1 MTRSAL
7 RTLNA
12 GLLAMLAAACA
23 TPVKPE
29 AAIEAPPAFTQ
40 QDAKD
45 IVAALGEIHTPNGV
59 NEAITARIGGIDQA
73 LTIRGKDKANPILIV
88 VHGGP
93 GTPEMAMSWTY
104 QRGWEDYF
112 TVVQWDQRGTGKT
125 YRLND
130 PADVEGTFT
139 IDRMRHDLIEVI
151 DFVRARLGQ
160 EKVVLLGHSWGT
172 VIGLEASLARPD
184 AVSVYI
190 ASGQM
195 VNMRRNELVGYE
207 GTLAA
212 AKADGNAKAIAD
224 LEALAPYPGPGP
236 MTIERIGAQRTWLIH
251 YGGTAAYRDN
261 MDSWFRAIKLAP
273 EYTEDDR
280 KSYDTGGLAALAALL
295 PELTEVDFD
304 GVTESPV
311 PVFMLLG
318 RDDLNTPSSIAAAW
332 MDRLSAPAKATY
344 WFEHSAHLS
353 YMEEP
358 GATLITLVN
367 CIRPYAVERDIDA
380 ARAQVPAS
388 CTAGAPD

>member
-1 MTRSAL
+1 MSFRFIAASAASIL
-7 RTLNA
+7 F
-12 GLLAMLAAACA
+12 AACA
-23 TPVKPE
+23 TPAKPE
-29 AAIEAPPAFTQ
+29 AEAEAEPVFTQ

-45 IVAALGEIHTPNGV
+45 IINALSEIHTPNGV
-59 NEAITARIGGIDQA
+59 NEEINARIGGIDQA
-73 LTIRGKDKANPILIV
+73 LTIRGKDKANPILIL

-93 GTPEMAMSWTY
+93 GTPEMGMSWTY

-125 YRLND
+125 YLLND
-130 PADVEGTFT
+130 PADVEGTFS
-139 IDRMRHDLIEVI
+139 IDRMKDDLIEVI
-151 DFVRARLGQ
+151 DFVRTRLGQ

-172 VIGLEASLARPD
+172 VIGLEAALERPD

-190 ASGQM
+190 ASGQV
-195 VNMRRNELVGYE
+195 VNMRRNEQIGYE

-212 AKADGNAKAIAD
+212 ARADANAEAIAD

-236 MTIERIGAQRTWLIH
+236 LTIGRIGAQRTWLIH
-251 YGGTAAYRDN
+251 YGGTAAYRSN
-261 MDSWFRAIKLAP
+261 MDPWFRAIRLAP
-273 EYTEDDR
+273 EYSEDDR
-280 KSYDTGGLAALAALL
+280 KSYDTGGLSALEALL

-304 GVTESPV
+304 TVAESPV

-318 RDDLNTPSSIAAAW
+318 RDDLNTPSSIAAEW
-332 MDRLSAPAKATY
+332 MDKLSAPVKATY

-367 CIRPYAVERDIDA
+367 CIRPYAVEANIDT
-380 ARAQVPAS
+380 ARVLVPAACS
-388 CTAGAPD
+388 TGAPE